1 MQSHDHVTN
10 RLAHVNLK
18 LHFLGHT
25 WWACRLPPL
34 THPCRAC
41 LLKLFFFLPIQGM
54 VFENFPLSP
63 AWHAGLSYFSFP
75 AYIGSS
81 SWNHLLSCPHE
92 ARLLK
97 LSPFYHPYMACL
109 EKFCLAPPIR
119 GVASETHPSL
129 PRYGNM
135 RNDLT
140 YALTIAFA
148 FTFAMPS
155 HLIYTE
161 ICQSQVNSHPPSL
174 ADNNHH
180 HKTAHCSSTVMLSH
194 WQIQGTGSRP
204 SCLPPQDNL
213 ECMWRTPTSQ
223 FLPPYLLKHL
233 WHKRS

>member
-119 GVASETHPSL
+119 GVASETPPFPAQIWQYAEWPYLRTHH
-129 PRYGNM
+129 RIRIHI
-135 RNDLT
+135 RN
-140 YALTIAFA
+140 AIAFN
-148 FTFAMPS
+148 
-155 HLIYTE
+155 I
-161 ICQSQVNSHPPSL
+161 
-174 ADNNHH
+174 
-180 HKTAHCSSTVMLSH
+180 H
-194 WQIQGTGSRP
+194 WN
-204 SCLPPQDNL
+204 LPEPGQL
-213 ECMWRTPTSQ
+213 TPTFSSRQ
-223 FLPPYLLKHL
+223 
-233 WHKRS
+233 